1 MERESSCVVWI
12 RYLKSASGLQHVDV
26 KSSHVK
32 KTQTR
37 CVEVMRI
44 NPVGDD
50 GRK

>member
-32 KTQTR
+32 TDTD
-37 CVEVMRI
+37 EVCRG
-44 NPVGDD
+44 NADQS
-50 GRK
+50 GR